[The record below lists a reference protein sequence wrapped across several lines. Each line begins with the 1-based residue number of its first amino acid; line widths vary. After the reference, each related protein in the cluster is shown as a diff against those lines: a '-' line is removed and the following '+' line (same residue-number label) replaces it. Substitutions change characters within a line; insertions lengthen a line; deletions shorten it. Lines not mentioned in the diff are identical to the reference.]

1 MEFRKAQR
9 HRVRARIGI
18 VGPSGSGKTMSALLL
33 AYGLVGDWGKVALV
47 DTEMGSGEL
56 YVGAKING
64 LTIGEYQCCR
74 IEPPYTVEK
83 YIDAMRAAESMKEI
97 EVIIIDSATHAWAG
111 SGGLLDRQGKIAD
124 ASKSKNTWTAWR
136 TITPLHNQFVDMM
149 LQTRLHLITTLRS
162 KTEYAQSTDASGRAK
177 IEKLGMAPIQR
188 EGFEYEFTVMFDL
201 DMNHIA
207 STSKDRTMVFDGQ
220 FEKISDKTGK
230 KFLEWAN
237 TGTES
242 TRQQPVPPAPQTPPP
257 SQPLPEQAKEI
268 KEELAKAFEGSMNK
282 EEAEQPA
289 TPPPPSQPPSAP
301 AQTDEKKI
309 QPAQLK
315 YIMTK
320 ITTLFVKTKKCDME
334 TVKTCLKDQFK
345 IEHMNE
351 IKATQFNAAI
361 EWLEEFAKE
370 EEKPK

>member
-1 MEFRKAQR
+1 MEFRKAER
-9 HRVRARIGI
+9 RRVKARIGMA
-18 VGPSGSGKTMSALLL
+18 GPSGSGKTMSALLF
-33 AYGLVGDWGKVALV
+33 AYGLVGDWGKIALV

-56 YVGAKING
+56 YVGAKVGGI
-64 LTIGEYQCCR
+64 TIGEYQCCR

-83 YIDAMRAAESMKEI
+83 YIDAMRAAEEMKEI
-97 EVIIIDSATHAWAG
+97 EVIVIDSATHAWAG

-162 KTEYAQSTDASGRAK
+162 KTEYAQTTDANGKAK
-177 IEKLGMAPIQR
+177 IEKLGMSPIQR
-188 EGFEYEFTVMFDL
+188 EGFEYEFTVMFDI

-207 STSKDRTMVFDGQ
+207 TTSKDRTTVFDGQ

-230 KFLEWAN
+230 KFLAWAN

-242 TRQQPVPPAPQTPPP
+242 TQQQQPIPPAPQTPPP

-268 KEELAKAFEGSMNK
+268 KEELAKAFEGSMNN
-282 EEAEQPA
+282 EEAEPPAPPPPAPPA
-289 TPPPPSQPPSAP
+289 TPPADSA
-301 AQTDEKKI
+301 EKKV

-320 ITTLFVKTKKCDME
+320 ITTLFVKTNKCEME
-334 TVKTCLKDQFK
+334 TVKTILKDQFK
-345 IEHMNE
+345 VEHMNE
-351 IKATQFNAAI
+351 IKASQFNAVI
-361 EWLEEFAKE
+361 EWLEAFSK
-370 EEKPK
+370 EEKPQ